1 MSGDYRAQT
10 PHARIAG
17 VDEAGRGP
25 LAGPLV
31 VAAVVLDPVRAPAG
45 IDDSKRLSAKKRE
58 ALYAT
63 IIEQA
68 VAWSVIVVEAD
79 EIDRRNIFHATL
91 HGMRRAVEALGSA
104 VDHALIDGNKLPP
117 GLPCAARAVVGG
129 DGLEP
134 AIGAASILAKVSRD
148 RAMLTLHQQYPD
160 YGFDR
165 HMGYPTPEHLAAL
178 QRVGPCPQHR
188 RSFAPVR
195 AALALHPQQASL
207 L

>member
-1 MSGDYRAQT
+1 MSTYRALT

-17 VDEAGRGP
+17 VDEAGDGP

-31 VAAVVLDPVRAPAG
+31 VAAVVLDPSRAPAG

-58 ALYAT
+58 ALYPA
-63 IIEQA
+63 ILEQA
-68 VAWSVIVVEAD
+68 LAWSVIVIEAE
-79 EIDRRNIFHATL
+79 EIDRRNIFQATL
-91 HGMRRAVEALGSA
+91 HGMRRAVEALACA
-104 VDHALIDGNKLPP
+104 VDQALIDGNKLPP
-117 GLPCAARAVVGG
+117 RLPCAARAVIGG

-148 RAMLTLHQQYPD
+148 RAMQALHAQHPG

-178 QRVGPCPQHR
+178 QRIGPCAQHR

-195 AALALHPQQASL
+195 AALGLHPQQASL

>member
-1 MSGDYRAQT
+1 MSTYRALT

-31 VAAVVLDPVRAPAG
+31 VAAVVLDPSRAPAG

-58 ALYAT
+58 ALYPA
-63 IIEQA
+63 ILEQA
-68 VAWSVIVVEAD
+68 LAWSVIVIEAE
-79 EIDRRNIFHATL
+79 EIDRRNIFQATL
-91 HGMRRAVEALGSA
+91 HGMRRAVEALACA
-104 VDHALIDGNKLPP
+104 VDQALIDGNKLPP
-117 GLPCAARAVVGG
+117 RLPCAARAVIGG

-148 RAMLTLHQQYPD
+148 RAMQALHAQHPG

-178 QRVGPCPQHR
+178 QRIGPCAQHR

-195 AALALHPQQASL
+195 AALGLHPQQASL